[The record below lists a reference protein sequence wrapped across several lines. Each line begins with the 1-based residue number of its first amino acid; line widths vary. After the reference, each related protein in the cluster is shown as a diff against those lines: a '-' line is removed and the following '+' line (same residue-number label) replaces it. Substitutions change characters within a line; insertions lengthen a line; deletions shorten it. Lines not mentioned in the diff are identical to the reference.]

1 MTPKTSPPAPGLP
14 PPGPSLMDRGQPPGP
29 PSPAMDCPRV
39 PAGSRFPHGPLR
51 LRQSPPPPSPFQ
63 CWALHGRAAADGA
76 WQEDGFNIGLG
87 PGFRRLSAGWL
98 AATPRA
104 CGTACRLRMGS
115 PWRRVAGTHAD
126 VGRVCAGRVF
136 GVSGHRGTA
145 RAWPAS
151 GSVVMIR
158 ILPMNMSVAARW
170 RTRCA
175 GRPMRRGCEAV
186 CVRA

>member
-1 MTPKTSPPAPGLP
+1 MTPKTSPLPRGCRPQDLHSWTVASLQDHPHPPWTVQGCRLAPVSHTAL
-14 PPGPSLMDRGQPPGP
+14 S
-29 PSPAMDCPRV
+29 ACVRV
-39 PAGSRFPHGPLR
+39 
-51 LRQSPPPPSPFQ
+51 PPPPSPFQ

-76 WQEDGFNIGLG
+76 SQEDGYNIGLG
-87 PGFRRLSAGWL
+87 PGSRRLSAGWL

-136 GVSGHRGTA
+136 GDSGHRGTA